1 VTKIEG
7 DPNLITLDDLFTTQE
22 QREGTRREN
31 VVELPVEDLHEFR
44 NHPFKVVDDDRMVDT
59 AESIREYGVLVP
71 GIVRPRPEGGYEII
85 SGHRRKRGC
94 ELAGLD
100 KMPVIIRDLDD
111 DAATIIMV
119 DSNLQ
124 RENILPSER
133 AFAYQMK
140 LEALRHQGERMD
152 LTSRQLGAK
161 LSSAAEVGQ
170 AGGDSR
176 RQVQR
181 YVRLTYLVPELLALV
196 DSKKVAFTPA
206 VEISF
211 LKPEEQKLLLETME
225 SEQTTPSLSQA
236 QRLKK
241 FSAEDRLDENVMLAI
256 MTEEKGRPEQLTLP
270 LSEVVKRAP
279 KGYPVEKLPELIFR
293 ILEIYGPQ
301 IEAKLQAK
309 KLEKRVQGAR

>member
-1 VTKIEG
+1 MTKSEG
-7 DPNLITLDDLFTTQE
+7 DSSLITLDDLFTTQE
-22 QREGTRREN
+22 QREGVRREN
-31 VVELPVEDLHEFR
+31 VVELPVAELHEFR
-44 NHPFKVVDDDRMVDT
+44 NHPFKVVDDERMTDT
-59 AESIREYGVLVP
+59 AESVREYGVLVP

-85 SGHRRKRGC
+85 SGHRRKRAC
-94 ELAGLD
+94 EIAGLE

-140 LEALRHQGERMD
+140 LEALKRQGERVD
-152 LTSRQLGAK
+152 LTSCQVGTK
-161 LSSAAEVGQ
+161 LSAAAAVGQ
-170 AGGDSR
+170 SSGDSR
-176 RQVQR
+176 RQVLR
-181 YVRLTYLVPELLALV
+181 FVRLTHLVPEMLSRV
-196 DSKKVAFTPA
+196 DNRKVAFTPA
-206 VEISF
+206 VELSY
-211 LKPEEQKLLLETME
+211 LKPDEQELLLQTMDSEET
-225 SEQTTPSLSQA
+225 SPSLSQA

-241 FSAEDRLDENVMLAI
+241 FSQEGRLDENVMLAI

-270 LSEVVKRAP
+270 LREVVKRAP
-279 KGYPVEKLPELIFR
+279 KGYPVEKLPDLIFR
-293 ILEIYGPQ
+293 ILELYGPQ